1 MTSGQAGEDTDASG
15 PPSPTWK
22 TPSLRP
28 PHLQTVG
35 REPLVDLALGCGPH
49 AASVLEGGVL
59 SENKVLLGKP
69 TAPLEPP
76 LQPGQDSPA
85 TQLQGLL
92 RQVARVKL
100 RGSL

>member
-1 MTSGQAGEDTDASG
+1 M
-15 PPSPTWK
+15 
-22 TPSLRP
+22 
-28 PHLQTVG
+28 G
-35 REPLVDLALGCGPH
+35 REPLLDGPLALGCGPH
-49 AASVLEGGVL
+49 AVSVLEGGVL

-69 TAPLEPP
+69 TALLEPP
-76 LQPGQDSPA
+76 LQPGQDLPA